1 MCNREKNIGE
11 LITFPEL
18 LKKPGDVVIPKV
30 QRDYA
35 YGRPEEKIE
44 EILNGMLDSMIDAV
58 VNNEPVILDFIYG
71 GASVKDSQKSAGLI
85 PLDGQQRLTTLWLLY
100 FYASVLDDMPE
111 DEIEILKK
119 FRYETRE
126 SANAFCRDLVNG
138 IRIHILEQG
147 YLSEK
152 NMSIIDMI
160 KDDALYRASYDT
172 DPTIVSMINVLK
184 VIESKCRALT
194 MLEPNL
200 WERLN
205 TRRNIKFYEM
215 PLDEFG
221 LTDDLYIKMNSR
233 GKRLTRFEIFKADI
247 ISQIKSLGNEAV
259 ELAEKFANQ
268 IDGTWID
275 IPWSYTDKQV
285 NPDRKVSDV
294 TADVD
299 SKYENLVRNIL
310 SLYAY
315 RKGLPTPE
323 KPSLTDVFSNTD
335 TVKEVVSYFETLYN
349 IYKIGQKDFDK
360 VWSLYFYKDNK
371 VVGREDK
378 IRVKVD
384 NVFMLAM
391 NGALR
396 VQPMIYFYCF
406 YLLYKEE
413 REDSERFDDL
423 RIVRNLITNNVRLN
437 SARANNLHDFLIEA
451 EYVIKNHGIKQQVGR
466 GVPLILHK
474 PDGEELQHQVVFN
487 QNTWNEEY
495 LKLQF
500 PRPKYD
506 ELLRYENHDILDTS
520 LSLFMEYCNIDESSM
535 EADSLEHL
543 TNLLNK
549 FEAVFDDDCW
559 NKASRFTNIRVSFL
573 DKNTD
578 YLQYDSY
585 MSNDSR
591 RFFLTGY
598 SRASQFFIKYANRH
612 NQLSILNLLEDMPL
626 DAVDNASTKY
636 KEFDKESDWQYYVAK
651 YPEAS
656 NFDFTSYGIGT
667 WDDKEHWP
675 LDLILLNSS
684 YHSKDNLEWK
694 MLNRI
699 VWSKLGGDNRL
710 YQLDNHGSRPIE
722 INRVSTTINFANNSW
737 EIMSELDVP
746 AIINIIQGIDCKYN
760 DDEGYYYVTF
770 LDKKHIMDYV
780 ELGVKLAK
788 LLFES
793 QPEAQG
799 QNT

>member
-1 MCNREKNIGE
+1 MCNKEKNIGE

-35 YGRPEEKIE
+35 YGRPEEKIK
-44 EILNGMLDSMIDAV
+44 EILNGMLGSMIDAV
-58 VNNEPVILDFIYG
+58 IKNEPVILDFIYG

-100 FYASVLDDMPE
+100 FYASVLDDISE

-138 IRIHILEQG
+138 IRIHILKQG
-147 YLSEK
+147 YLSKK
-152 NMSIIDMI
+152 NTSIIDMI

-184 VIESKCRALT
+184 VIENKCRPLST
-194 MLEPNL
+194 LNPSL
-200 WERLN
+200 WERLI

-215 PLDEFG
+215 RLDEFG

-247 ISQIKSLGNEAV
+247 ISQIKSLGE
-259 ELAEKFANQ
+259 ETKKLAEEFANL

-275 IPWSYTDKQV
+275 IPWSYTDKSV
-285 NPDRKVSDV
+285 NDERKVSDV

-299 SKYENLVRNIL
+299 SKYENLVRNVL
-310 SLYAY
+310 SIYAY

-323 KPSLTDVFSNTD
+323 KPQLTDVFKDIESIKN
-335 TVKEVVSYFETLYN
+335 VMEYFKTLYN
-349 IYKIGQKDFDK
+349 IYVIAHGNFDNVWGRYFYQDSNAEGQKD
-360 VWSLYFYKDNK
+360 
-371 VVGREDK
+371 R
-378 IRVKVD
+378 IRVRVD
-384 NVFMLAM
+384 NVFVLAM
-391 NGALR
+391 NGPLR

-406 YLLYKEE
+406 YLLYKDA
-413 REDSERFDDL
+413 RDDSEKFDDL

-437 SARANNLHDFLIEA
+437 SARANNLHDFLIET
-451 EYVIKNHGIKQQVGR
+451 EYVVKNHGIKQQVGR
-466 GVPLILHK
+466 GIPLVMHNT
-474 PDGEELQHQVVFN
+474 DGSEISHQVVFN

-500 PRPKYD
+500 PRTKYD
-506 ELLRYENHDILDTS
+506 ELLRYENHEILDSS
-520 LSLFMEYCNIDESSM
+520 LSLFIEYCNIDEESM
-535 EADSLEHL
+535 DAESLEHL
-543 TNLLNK
+543 TMLLDK
-549 FEAVFDDDCW
+549 FVTVFDED
-559 NKASRFTNIRVSFL
+559 SRKETGKLTNIRVSFL
-573 DKNTD
+573 DKETD
-578 YLQYDSY
+578 YLQYDSN
-585 MSNDSR
+585 MSNDNK

-598 SRASQFFIKYANRH
+598 ERACQFFIKYANRH
-612 NQLSILNLLEDMPL
+612 NQLSILKLLEGMPL
-626 DAVDNASTKY
+626 DAIDKAPIKY
-636 KEFDKESDWQYYVAK
+636 KSFDNESDWQYYVAK
-651 YPEAS
+651 YPEEA
-656 NFDFTSYGIGT
+656 NFDFTNYGIGT

-694 MLNRI
+694 MLNLI
-699 VWSKLGGDNRL
+699 VWRKLGGDNRL

-722 INRVSTTINFANNSW
+722 INRVSTTINFAHNSW
-737 EIMSELDVP
+737 EIISELDVP
-746 AIINIIQGIDCKYN
+746 AIINTIRGIGCKYN
-760 DDEGYYYVTF
+760 DEEVCYYVTF
-770 LDKKHIMDYV
+770 LDKEHSMDYV

-793 QPEAQG
+793 QPES